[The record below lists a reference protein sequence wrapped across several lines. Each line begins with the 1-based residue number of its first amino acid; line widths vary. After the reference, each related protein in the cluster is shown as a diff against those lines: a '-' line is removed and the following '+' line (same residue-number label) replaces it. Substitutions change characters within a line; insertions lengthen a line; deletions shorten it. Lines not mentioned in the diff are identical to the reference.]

1 MKLVISVLVFLV
13 LILIFF
19 PAASIRA
26 MILRKK
32 LMKESPE
39 EKVRRKG
46 ILERF
51 NPLVQSLMLALN
63 IRISH
68 QKKEF
73 LQSRL
78 NRAGYQEKMSVDH
91 FITFKVLSAATAAV
105 YFLFLGGVGGNPTMF
120 FLAAGF
126 LPLGYKIPDVWL
138 SGRIKARQEK
148 IRRELPYALNAISI
162 LADAGTNLF
171 PAIQEVAEKQKGE
184 FSKELTLVIRD
195 VNMGVPQGRA
205 LEEVGYRCQVD
216 EVSRFVS
223 SITQN
228 LERGSAGIT
237 ETLRLQAAEVWERR
251 KKHAQQLGEQA
262 SMKLFLPLVLLAF
275 PAMMIFMIGPVVLS
289 LFDFFQNGQ

>member
-1 MKLVISVLVFLV
+1 MELVISVLVFLV
-13 LILIFF
+13 LSLIFF
-19 PAASIRA
+19 PAASLRA
-26 MILRKK
+26 ILLRKK
-32 LMKESPE
+32 LMKAAPE
-39 EKVRRKG
+39 EKVQRKG

-51 NPLVQSLMLALN
+51 TPLVQSMRLALN
-63 IRISH
+63 IRLTH
-68 QKKEF
+68 QKKAW
-73 LQSRL
+73 LQSKL
-78 NRAGYQEKMSVDH
+78 NRAGYQDRMSVDH
-91 FITFKVLSAATAAV
+91 FVTFKVLSAATGAV
-105 YFLFLGGVGGNPTMF
+105 YFLFLGAVSGNATML
-120 FLAAGF
+120 FLAAAA

-148 IRRELPYALNAISI
+148 IRRELPYVLNAISI

-184 FSKELTLVIRD
+184 FSKELTQVIRE
-195 VNMGVPQGRA
+195 VNMGISQGKA

-223 SITQN
+223 AITQN

-262 SMKLFLPLVLLAF
+262 SMKLFLPLVLLAL

-289 LFDFFQNGQ
+289 LLDFFQS